1 MMELKLLISMIRKRL
16 WMIIVF
22 VILCS
27 SSVGIYT
34 IYFTTPIY
42 EASSTLII
50 NKSNMDSEG
59 KPTLDMNQ
67 INSNILLIN
76 SYKVIIS
83 SATIMDKVVKSY
95 PELKVSS
102 EDLMERIKVITTQN
116 SQIITLQIR
125 DSNYE
130 QAMQIVNAIGK
141 VFKDEI
147 PHIMKVDNIS
157 ILDLAK
163 PQLDVQPVSP
173 KVKIYIVIAFV
184 ASLMLAIGIVLL
196 IEYLDDTIKNEQ
208 DVERYLG
215 LTTLGTIQKIKKKDL
230 RKRSRSRS
238 KEQAGEKYASVS
250 Q

>member
-1 MMELKLLISMIRKRL
+1 
-16 WMIIVF
+16 
-22 VILCS
+22 
-27 SSVGIYT
+27 
-34 IYFTTPIY
+34 
-42 EASSTLII
+42 
-50 NKSNMDSEG
+50 MDSQG
-59 KPTLDMNQ
+59 KPSLDMNQ

-83 SATIMDKVVKSY
+83 SATIMDKVVQSY

-125 DSNYE
+125 DSSYK

-147 PHIMKVDNIS
+147 PRIMKVDNIS
-157 ILDLAK
+157 ILDLAR
-163 PQLDVQPVSP
+163 PQLEAQPVSP
-173 KVKIYIVIAFV
+173 KVKINIVIAFV

-208 DVERYLG
+208 DIERYLG
-215 LTTLGTIQKIKKKDL
+215 LTTLGTIQKIKKRDL
-230 RKRSRSRS
+230 RQSSRRRS
-238 KEQAGEKYASVS
+238 KEKAGEKYASVS
-250 Q
+250 H

>member
-1 MMELKLLISMIRKRL
+1 MELKLLISMIRKRL
-16 WMIIVF
+16 WLIIVF

-27 SSVGIYT
+27 SCVGIYT

-50 NKSNMDSEG
+50 NKSNIDNDG

-83 SATIMDKVVKSY
+83 SATIMDKVVQSY

-102 EDLMERIKVITTQN
+102 EDLMQRIKVITTQN

-125 DSNYE
+125 DSNYD

-147 PHIMKVDNIS
+147 PRIMKVDNIS

-163 PQLDVQPVSP
+163 PQLEAQPVGP
-173 KVKIYIVIAFV
+173 NVKLNIVIAFV

-208 DVERYLG
+208 DVEQFLG

-230 RKRSRSRS
+230 QKKSRSRS

-250 Q
+250 H

>member
-1 MMELKLLISMIRKRL
+1 MELKLLMNMIRKRM
-16 WMIIVF
+16 WVIIVF

-27 SSVGIYT
+27 SSFGIYT
-34 IYFTTPIY
+34 NYFMTPIY

-50 NKSNMDSEG
+50 NKSNMDSAG

-83 SATIMDKVVKSY
+83 SATIMDKVVQNY
-95 PELKVSS
+95 PKLKVTS
-102 EDLMERIKVITTQN
+102 EDLIQRIKVVTTQN

-125 DSNYE
+125 DINYE

-141 VFKDEI
+141 VFKEEI
-147 PHIMKVDNIS
+147 PRIMKVDNIS
-157 ILDLAK
+157 ILDFAK
-163 PQLDVQPVSP
+163 PQLEAESVGPN
-173 KVKIYIVIAFV
+173 VKINIVIAFV

-196 IEYLDDTIKNEQ
+196 IEYLDDTIKNDE

-230 RKRSRSRS
+230 RQSAKRRS
-238 KEQAGEKYASVS
+238 KEQVGEKYASVS

>member
-1 MMELKLLISMIRKRL
+1 MELKLLISMIRKRL
-16 WMIIVF
+16 WLIIVF
-22 VILCS
+22 VIIS
-27 SSVGIYT
+27 SSGAGVYS
-34 IYFTTPIY
+34 IYFMTPIY

-83 SATIMDKVVKSY
+83 SATIMDKVVQNY

-102 EDLMERIKVITTQN
+102 EDLMQRIKVVTTQN

-147 PHIMKVDNIS
+147 PRIMKVDNIS

-163 PQLDVQPVSP
+163 PQLEAQPVGP
-173 KVKIYIVIAFV
+173 NVKLNIVIAFV

-208 DVERYLG
+208 EVEEFLG

-230 RKRSRSRS
+230 QKRSRSRS

-250 Q
+250 H

>member
-1 MMELKLLISMIRKRL
+1 MELKLLISMIRKRL

>member
-1 MMELKLLISMIRKRL
+1 MELKLLISMIRKRL

-27 SSVGIYT
+27 SCVGIYT

-50 NKSNMDSEG
+50 NKSNMDSQG

-83 SATIMDKVVKSY
+83 SATIMDKVVQSY

-125 DSNYE
+125 DSSYE

-147 PHIMKVDNIS
+147 PRIMKVDNIS
-157 ILDLAK
+157 ILDLAR
-163 PQLDVQPVSP
+163 PQLEAQPVSP
-173 KVKIYIVIAFV
+173 KVKINIVIAFV

-196 IEYLDDTIKNEQ
+196 IEYLDDTIKNDQ

-215 LTTLGTIQKIKKKDL
+215 LTTLGTIQKIKKRDL
-230 RKRSRSRS
+230 RQGSRGRS
-238 KEQAGEKYASVS
+238 KEKAGEKYASVS
-250 Q
+250 H